1 MLYNQKHYVSE
12 TAEMAGSGLISFRG
26 QRDPNGYHL
35 AESAEYGPVIL
46 PNSDRREWCEPLTGE
61 EYLIFAKTA
70 GTAEGALGFVWRY
83 GPVTVFTQAIPML
96 GGDRVEAITKSA
108 RDMNRFIGAIA
119 TMQAEPRA
127 NKGASGGRD
136 GPIVAGIR
144 PVRHIEDPRSEE
156 LRDALLPRSLV
167 SIDLAFIWDP
177 VKRAPRWSFAT
188 YCLHNA
194 LWLQFG
200 QAMMREGQLRLCP
213 HCGDW
218 FETGFGTGRRKDARF
233 CCDEHRVTFNNLKR
247 SKKGE

>member
-1 MLYNQKHYVSE
+1 MLYGAK

-70 GTAEGALGFVWRY
+70 GTPDGALDFVWRY
-83 GPVTVFTQAIPML
+83 GPVTAFTRVT
-96 GGDRVEAITKSA
+96 GDRVEAITKNV

-119 TMQAEPRA
+119 AMQTEPRA
-127 NKGASGGRD
+127 NTGASLGRD
-136 GPIVAGIR
+136 GPIVSGIR
-144 PVRHIEDPRSEE
+144 PLRDIEDPRSEE
-156 LRDALLPRSLV
+156 LRDALLTSSLV
-167 SIDLAFIWDP
+167 SISLAFIWDP
-177 VKRAPRWSFAT
+177 VKRAPRWSFAMD
-188 YCLHNA
+188 CLRDA

-213 HCGDW
+213 HCAHW
-218 FETGFGTGRRKDARF
+218 FETGLGTGRRKDARF
-233 CCDEHRVTFNNLKR
+233 CSDEHRVTFNSLKR
-247 SKKGE
+247 SKGD